1 MFGYDQA
8 VTAQYPEVRAGVIHA
23 TGLSNAPSP
32 PDLLAEYQAE
42 QQAAAARLAASPI
55 AVIDQGN
62 IAGRITVRFAT
73 GTEQFADLGSSG
85 SVFPDPGEVIFTDDA
100 NVVAARRWCWRQS
113 AGSATSAT
121 TTDALIVIEGQHEC
135 APHDIA
141 AALADLTAL
150 LGRYQPRARLT
161 SSQL

>member
-1 MFGYDQA
+1 MDIGNLVSIRYA
-8 VTAQYPEVRAGVIHA
+8 MPV
-23 TGLSNAPSP
+23 
-32 PDLLAEYQAE
+32 
-42 QQAAAARLAASPI
+42 

-73 GTEQFADLGSSG
+73 GTEQFADLGSSV

-121 TTDALIVIEGQHEC
+121 TTDALIVIEGQHES

-150 LGRYQPRARLT
+150 LGRYQPGAHLT
-161 SSQL
+161 SSRL